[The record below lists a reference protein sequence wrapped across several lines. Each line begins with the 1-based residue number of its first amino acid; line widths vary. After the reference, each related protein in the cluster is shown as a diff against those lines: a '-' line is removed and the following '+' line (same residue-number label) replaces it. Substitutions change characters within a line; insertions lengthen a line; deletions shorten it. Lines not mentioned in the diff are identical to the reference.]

1 MSQPFV
7 SVLVSSYNYARYLG
21 EALDSV
27 LAQTWPHFEL
37 IVVDDGSTD
46 HSLAIARAVAQR
58 DGRVHV
64 FTHDDGGNH
73 GLVTTMQLGLARCR
87 GDYVAFLESD
97 DLWHADCLRE
107 RMEAVRRTGADVVL
121 NDIYPLFMPG
131 AAVGWYLGYVPRVM
145 RWHAARSH
153 DGRNAYAARTAF
165 LLENRIPTLSCAM
178 IAAPLL
184 RELSL
189 QPPVPVWFDW
199 WLWAQAAA
207 RARLAYVPRPLTG
220 WRQHAASLH
229 RVISPGGYLADY
241 ARMGRALRRVHLR
254 TLLRRLHLG
263 WAAFLCLPSC
273 MRIGVRLALPLFR
286 SGPRRALHMLRE
298 RLRPARRRREETA
311 APLPPGHKAG
321 SRQI

>member
-46 HSLAIARAVAQR
+46 HSLALARAVAQR
-58 DGRVHV
+58 DKRVRV
-64 FTHDDGGNH
+64 LTHADGGNH
-73 GLVTTMQLGLARCR
+73 GLVATMQLGLAQCR

-97 DLWHADCLRE
+97 DVWHEDCLRE
-107 RMEAVRRTGADVVL
+107 RLAALRRTGADMVL
-121 NDIYPLFMPG
+121 NDIFPLLMPG
-131 AAVGWYLGYVPRVM
+131 AATGWYLGYVPRVM
-145 RWHAARSH
+145 RWHARRSRE
-153 DGRNAYAARTAF
+153 GREAYTAQTAF

-189 QPPVPVWFDW
+189 HPPVSVWFDW
-199 WLWAQAAA
+199 WLWTQAAA
-207 RARLAYVPRPLTG
+207 HARLAYVPRPLTG

-229 RVISPGGYLADY
+229 RTVSPGVYLADY
-241 ARMGRALRRVHLR
+241 ARMGRAMRRVHLR
-254 TLLRRLHLG
+254 ALLRRLHFG
-263 WAAFLCLPSC
+263 WAIFLCLPSSL
-273 MRIGVRLALPLFR
+273 RIGVRLALPLFR

-311 APLPPGHKAG
+311 APLPPGKKVG